1 MVRCRRFIEIIEED
15 GLAAHVTVIG
25 ERLLAGLRDV
35 ARRTGGFDNVR
46 GRGSLAA
53 ITLDTAQQRD
63 RLLEEMF
70 ARELVLLPSGS
81 RAIRFR
87 LPFVMN
93 PAEVD
98 EILNRVEASL
108 PAKG

>member
-1 MVRCRRFIEIIEED
+1 
-15 GLAAHVTVIG
+15 
-25 ERLLAGLRDV
+25 
-35 ARRTGGFDNVR
+35 
-46 GRGSLAA
+46 
-53 ITLDTAQQRD
+53 
-63 RLLEEMF
+63 MF